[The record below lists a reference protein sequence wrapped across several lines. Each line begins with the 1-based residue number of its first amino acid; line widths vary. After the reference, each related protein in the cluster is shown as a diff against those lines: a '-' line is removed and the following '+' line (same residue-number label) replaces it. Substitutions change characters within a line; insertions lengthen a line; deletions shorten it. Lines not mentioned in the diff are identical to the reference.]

1 MRDEAT
7 TWIWE
12 ASVGVRAKVVWLAV
26 CQVAHGLCGVAY
38 ALMLRGLVDSAV
50 AGDAAGFWAWA
61 GATALLVAVQ
71 LSIRAVVRWLS
82 ELSRASLENV
92 LKLRLLDA
100 LLRGD
105 FGRVAAVHSGEWMN
119 RLTSDVKVVADGVAD
134 IVPGA
139 AGMAAKL
146 VGAIAAAVW
155 LDPRIAVVLLP
166 GGAALVLFS
175 FLFRRVLRRLHR
187 RIQEADGRLRS
198 FLQDRLGGL
207 LTVRSFAAE
216 DAALIGAGEL
226 ADDHLDARMRR
237 NRFSNLCNVGFGAV
251 MSGAQFGA
259 VVWCGY
265 GILTGTMSFGT
276 LTAMAQLVG
285 QVQAPLAN
293 ISGYMPRW
301 YAMLGSAERLAEA
314 ERLVGGDAR
323 ALPLSDVRA
332 IYEDGLSAVGLDDV
346 SYAYWPATEDVSGM
360 SKDCMPL
367 AVGGLSIAVRKG
379 EFLALAGESGCGKS
393 TALRLLMGAYSPD
406 AGTRYLLMRDGARM
420 PLEPSMRRLFA
431 YVPQG
436 NQLLGS
442 TVREAVAL
450 GDPAA
455 SNDDARLWEA
465 LHVACADGFV
475 AELEG
480 GLDAPLGERG
490 AGLSEGQMQRI
501 AVARAVFS
509 GSPVLLLDESTSALD
524 AATEAR
530 LLQNLRSLAD
540 RTVVVVTHRPAAL
553 SVCDRVVDFDEG
565 GTHERS

>member
-7 TWIWE
+7 VWIWE
-12 ASVGVRAKVVWLAV
+12 ASAGVRAKVAWLAV

-50 AGDAAGFWAWA
+50 AGDATGFWAWS
-61 GATALLVAVQ
+61 GATAALVAVQ
-71 LSIRAVVRWLS
+71 LAIRAAIRWLS
-82 ELSRASLENV
+82 ELSRASLENA

-119 RLTSDVKVVADGVAD
+119 RLTSDAKVVADGVTD

-139 AGMAAKL
+139 AGMVAKL
-146 VGAIAAAVW
+146 IGAIAAAVW

-175 FLFRRVLRRLHR
+175 FLFRRVLRQLHQ

-216 DAALIGAGEL
+216 DAALAGVDEL
-226 ADDHLDARMRR
+226 ADGHLDARMRR

-251 MSGAQFGA
+251 MSGAQLGA

-293 ISGYMPRW
+293 ISGYLPRW
-301 YAMLGSAERLAEA
+301 YAMLGSAERLAEV
-314 ERLVGGDAR
+314 EGLTGGDAR
-323 ALPLSDVRA
+323 ALPLSDARA
-332 IYEDGLSAVGLDDV
+332 IYEDGLSAIGLDGV
-346 SYAYWPATEDVSGM
+346 SYAYWPATEDVSDM
-360 SKDCMPL
+360 SKDGMPL
-367 AVGGLSIAVRKG
+367 AVEGLSIAVRKG

-393 TALRLLMGAYSPD
+393 TALRLLMGAYEPD
-406 AGTRYLLMRDGARM
+406 EGERYLLGRDGARM
-420 PLEPSMRRLFA
+420 PLDSTMRRLFA

-450 GDPAA
+450 GDP
-455 SNDDARLWEA
+455 SVSDDDARLWEA
-465 LHVACADGFV
+465 LRVACADGFV

-509 GSPVLLLDESTSALD
+509 ESPVLLLDESTSALD

-530 LLQNLRSLAD
+530 LLQNLRSLSD

-553 SVCDRVVDFDEG
+553 SVCDRVVEFDEG
-565 GTHERS
+565 GAHERS

>member
-7 TWIWE
+7 VWIWE
-12 ASVGVRAKVVWLAV
+12 ASAGVRAKVAWLAV

-50 AGDAAGFWAWA
+50 AGDATGFWAWSS
-61 GATALLVAVQ
+61 ATAALVAVQ
-71 LSIRAVVRWLS
+71 LAIRAAIRWLS
-82 ELSRASLENV
+82 ELSRASLENA

-119 RLTSDVKVVADGVAD
+119 RLTSDAKVVADGVTD

-139 AGMAAKL
+139 AGMVAKL
-146 VGAIAAAVW
+146 IGAIAAAVW

-175 FLFRRVLRRLHR
+175 FLFRRVLRQLHQ

-216 DAALIGAGEL
+216 DAALAGADEL
-226 ADDHLDARMRR
+226 ADGHLDARMRR

-251 MSGAQFGA
+251 MSGAQLGA

-293 ISGYMPRW
+293 ISGYLPRW
-301 YAMLGSAERLAEA
+301 YAMLGSAERLAEV
-314 ERLVGGDAR
+314 EGLTGGDAR
-323 ALPLSDVRA
+323 ALPLSDARA
-332 IYEDGLSAVGLDDV
+332 IYEDGLSAIGLDGV

-360 SKDCMPL
+360 SKDGMPL
-367 AVGGLSIAVRKG
+367 AVEGLSIAVRKG

-393 TALRLLMGAYSPD
+393 TALRLLMGAYEPD
-406 AGTRYLLMRDGARM
+406 EGERYLLGCDGVRM
-420 PLEPSMRRLFA
+420 PLDSTMRRLFA

-450 GDPAA
+450 GDP
-455 SNDDARLWEA
+455 SVPDDDARLWEA
-465 LHVACADGFV
+465 LRVACADGFV

-509 GSPVLLLDESTSALD
+509 ESPVLLLDESTSALD

-553 SVCDRVVDFDEG
+553 SVCDRVVEFDEG
-565 GTHERS
+565 GAHERS